1 MNAEFKR
8 LLKDQGLTM
17 YGLCKRTKIPY
28 TTINRLYNDKLDINN
43 CNSSVVFAIARGL
56 GVKMEQ
62 LLNDY
67 DFLTGTGGNYHG
79 IEYVWSKDDAGDQQL
94 QITDDDESIVLWT
107 VKSLTHPEYYQFYQ
121 MTAEMLIDYYLENKD
136 PFKEYK
142 GVLYA

>member
-8 LLKDQGLTM
+8 LLKVQGLTM

-43 CNSSVVFAIARGL
+43 CNSSVVFSIARGL
-56 GVKMEQ
+56 GVNMEQ

-79 IEYVWSKDDAGDQQL
+79 VDYVWSKDDAGNQHGYPLRHCAAQR
-94 QITDDDESIVLWT
+94 TDHDGSRKNRVHSEN
-107 VKSLTHPEYYQFYQ
+107 
-121 MTAEMLIDYYLENKD
+121 ALIWKVHV
-136 PFKEYK
+136 FS
-142 GVLYA
+142 